1 MRKGRTATL
10 RYRVNDALSPKAK
23 VTIRIRKLSG
33 RLVKSL
39 PVVTRTTNAAT
50 SSRFTCGLAKGRY
63 RFYIEAKDL
72 AGNKQSSE
80 GLRDAHREVSL
91 SSAPLLRRRDGRLPA
106 CSGTVLSIVPALE
119 DCGSEARGLAGA
131 PCSRVPSP
139 SVVSPRFFGGENEA
153 WFCSRTSTTMS
164 NSF

>member
-1 MRKGRTATL
+1 VVLPFGHIEATRTFTVRIDSVGPTTEALANATVRRGRTATL

-72 AGNKQSSE
+72 AGNKQSTK
-80 GLRDAHREVSL
+80 GY
-91 SSAPLLRRRDGRLPA
+91 
-106 CSGTVLSIVPALE
+106 GTLTV
-119 DCGSEARGLAGA
+119 R
-131 PCSRVPSP
+131 
-139 SVVSPRFFGGENEA
+139 
-153 WFCSRTSTTMS
+153 
-164 NSF
+164 